1 MGLLQI
7 NKETITS
14 NTSSVSLTGITDNE
28 VYQIHCIGVL
38 PQTDGAYFQLRV
50 LESGT
55 PNTTSNYDKAHFFI
69 RANSTFTDLHNEN
82 QSAFTITNHTH
93 GTAGGETG
101 NLIIDVYNAYD
112 SNLNTL
118 FSVNGANRDSGGN
131 LYTSTGMCIF
141 TSDSS
146 VNGIQFFYHSGD
158 INQAEF
164 TLYKVV

>member
-1 MGLLQI
+1 MGLLQV
-7 NKETITS
+7 NKETVTS

-28 VYQIHCIGVL
+28 VYQIHCTGVT
-38 PQTDGAYFQLRV
+38 PSTDNVYFKLRV

-82 QSAFTITNHTH
+82 QDSFTVTNHTH
-93 GTAGGETG
+93 GTAGSETG
-101 NLIIDVYNAYD
+101 NFIFNIYNAFD
-112 SNLNTL
+112 SNSNTL
-118 FSVNGANRDSGGN
+118 LSVNGANRDSGGN
-131 LYTSTGMCIF
+131 LYTSTGMVIF

-146 VNGIQFFYHSGD
+146 VNGVQFFYHSGD